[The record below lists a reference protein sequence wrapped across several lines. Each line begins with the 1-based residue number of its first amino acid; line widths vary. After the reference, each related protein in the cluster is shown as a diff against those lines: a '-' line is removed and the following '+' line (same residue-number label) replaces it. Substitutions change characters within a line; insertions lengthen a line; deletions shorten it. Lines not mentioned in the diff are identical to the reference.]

1 MEAKVPY
8 TPPRPPYPGAQ
19 TPYPGA
25 QAPYPA
31 GQAPYPGAQTPYQG
45 GQVHHPYAP
54 PGKPTPEPTSAAYQP
69 QVRNRPDPAALAA
82 AFARNGYK
90 GYMVVR
96 REFISNRFDPTLT
109 VRSNNISFNTTC
121 LKQLDGVVYINL
133 LVNPLEHRLVIRPCR
148 EGTRD
153 AIRWCTVRE
162 DKRKSRQIT
171 CPDFTEKLYN
181 LMGWEQSHRFRLQ
194 GTQIPYNDEQIFI
207 FDLTATEEYTAPIVD
222 DNGRRRAGERIL
234 PEALKD
240 SFGMSVEDHQ
250 KYMDVDLKKGYVG
263 GTYELET
270 AEEADSTNRE
280 AVSV

>member
-1 MEAKVPY
+1 MKCL
-8 TPPRPPYPGAQ
+8 PP
-19 TPYPGA
+19 
-25 QAPYPA
+25 
-31 GQAPYPGAQTPYQG
+31 
-45 GQVHHPYAP
+45 
-54 PGKPTPEPTSAAYQP
+54 
-69 QVRNRPDPAALAA
+69 
-82 AFARNGYK
+82 
-90 GYMVVR
+90 
-96 REFISNRFDPTLT
+96 
-109 VRSNNISFNTTC
+109 
-121 LKQLDGVVYINL
+121 
-133 LVNPLEHRLVIRPCR
+133 
-148 EGTRD
+148 
-153 AIRWCTVRE
+153 
-162 DKRKSRQIT
+162 
-171 CPDFTEKLYN
+171 
-181 LMGWEQSHRFRLQ
+181 MGWEQSHRFRLQ